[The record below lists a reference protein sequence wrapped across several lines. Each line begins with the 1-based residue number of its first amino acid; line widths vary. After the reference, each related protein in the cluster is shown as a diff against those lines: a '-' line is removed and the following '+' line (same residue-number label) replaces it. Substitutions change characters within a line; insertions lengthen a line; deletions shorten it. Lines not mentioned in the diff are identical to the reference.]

1 MSSKLEVYF
10 SIRYN
15 SEDQARIIFASLLPE
30 IQEQRFER
38 SKVFISLKAQ
48 KMVVNVTAQDINA
61 AKATIS
67 SLLRWISTTTKVVMT
82 FSKQIFNC

>member
-38 SKVFISLKAQ
+38 SKVSISLKAQ
-48 KMVVNVTAQDINA
+48 KMVINVTAQDINA

-67 SLLRWISTTTKVVMT
+67 SLLRWISATTKVVMT

>member
-38 SKVFISLKAQ
+38 SKVSISLKAQ
-48 KMVVNVTAQDINA
+48 KMVINVTAQDINA

-67 SLLRWISTTTKVVMT
+67 SLLRWISATTKAVMT

>member
-38 SKVFISLKAQ
+38 SKVSISLKAQ
-48 KMVVNVTAQDINA
+48 KMAVV
-61 AKATIS
+61 
-67 SLLRWISTTTKVVMT
+67 
-82 FSKQIFNC
+82 